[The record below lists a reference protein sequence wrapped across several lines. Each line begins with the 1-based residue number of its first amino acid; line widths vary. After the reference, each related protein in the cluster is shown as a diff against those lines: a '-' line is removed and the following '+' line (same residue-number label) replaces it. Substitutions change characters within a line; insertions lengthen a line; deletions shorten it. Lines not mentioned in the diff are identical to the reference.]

1 MWHLFFQVG
10 GHPSSNLQPNPN
22 LRYIYTAPGT
32 TPSVASQMLHILRP
46 SFCALD
52 TTSKPLLQSKSGR
65 MQLYRTISDKL
76 GITISAPYAIYSC
89 SNSYTSVQSA
99 SSLSISSSTSE
110 HQHPPMA
117 PRTSCA
123 TSVDQYNLSW
133 GITAHPCLRAS
144 SATSITKTCQDEG
157 WIGHS
162 SHGPQAH
169 LSQMRN
175 NLRPQIHCLPI
186 SYDIAYMPFSRTVVD
201 QSTFTPIPN
210 HTCTTS
216 N

>member
-1 MWHLFFQVG
+1 
-10 GHPSSNLQPNPN
+10 
-22 LRYIYTAPGT
+22 
-32 TPSVASQMLHILRP
+32 MLHILRP

-76 GITISAPYAIYSC
+76 GITICVYFNFSIIPLLISPLAAPYAIYSC

>member
-32 TPSVASQMLHILRP
+32 TPSVASQTLHILRP

-76 GITISAPYAIYSC
+76 GITICVYFNFSIIPLLISPLAAPYAIYSC

-117 PRTSCA
+117 PRTLCA

-169 LSQMRN
+169 LSQMQN
-175 NLRPQIHCLPI
+175 NL
-186 SYDIAYMPFSRTVVD
+186 
-201 QSTFTPIPN
+201 
-210 HTCTTS
+210 
-216 N
+216 

>member
-32 TPSVASQMLHILRP
+32 TPSVASQTLHILRP

-65 MQLYRTISDKL
+65 MQLYRTVSDKL
-76 GITISAPYAIYSC
+76 GITICVYFNFSIIPLLISPLAAPYAIYSC

-133 GITAHPCLRAS
+133 GITAHPCL
-144 SATSITKTCQDEG
+144 
-157 WIGHS
+157 
-162 SHGPQAH
+162 
-169 LSQMRN
+169 
-175 NLRPQIHCLPI
+175 
-186 SYDIAYMPFSRTVVD
+186 
-201 QSTFTPIPN
+201 
-210 HTCTTS
+210 
-216 N
+216 